1 MKIIRTIQDMKQ
13 SIEHYRDL
21 KKQIGFVPTMGFLH
35 EGHLNL
41 MREAT
46 KENDVV
52 VASIFINPL
61 QFGPNEDF
69 ERYPKDEQ
77 ADTLHAEKA
86 GVDVLFMPT
95 VTEMYPKPMLMQMR
109 IKGRTDVLCG
119 RSRPG
124 HFDGVLT
131 VLTKL
136 FHIISPDKVYFGLK
150 DAQQTAVVDALI
162 DDFNFPIELVG
173 LPTVREANGL
183 AKSSRNVHLTKQE
196 RNEAAWLYKGLQQGQ
211 QLIRNGEHY
220 PDNIIHLVTKTIE
233 QHISGKIDYVE
244 LLSYP
249 SLEFVSSIDQQV
261 ILATAVHFDKA
272 RLIDNLILDNYGEII
287 TRYN

>member
-1 MKIIRTIQDMKQ
+1 MKVIRSIQDMKQ
-13 SIEHYRDL
+13 LMRDYRTQN
-21 KKQIGFVPTMGFLH
+21 KQIGFVPTMGFLH

-41 MREAT
+41 MREAK

-52 VASIFINPL
+52 AASIFINPL
-61 QFGPNEDF
+61 QFGPNEDY
-69 ERYPKDEQ
+69 ENYPRDEQ
-77 ADTLHAEKA
+77 ADVLQAEKA
-86 GVDVLFMPT
+86 GVDVLFIPT
-95 VTEMYPKPMLMQMR
+95 VADMYPNPMLIQLG

-162 DDFNFPIELVG
+162 DDLNFPIELVG
-173 LPTVREANGL
+173 LPTVRETDGL
-183 AKSSRNVHLTKQE
+183 AKSSRNVNLTEQE
-196 RNEAAWLYKGLQQGQ
+196 RGEAVWLYKGLQHGR
-211 QLIRNGEHY
+211 QLIRRGEQN
-220 PDNIIHLVTKTIE
+220 PDKIIHDVTETMNH
-233 QHISGKIDYVE
+233 HISGNIDYVE

-249 SLEFVSSIDQQV
+249 ALEPVSSINQRI
-261 ILATAVHFDKA
+261 ILAAAVYFERA
-272 RLIDNLILDNYGEII
+272 RLIDNLLLDKSGEII
-287 TRYN
+287 TRYS